1 MQIRKIYL
9 DLDGVLCDFTKRYK
23 EIFKKEPIYQRPK
36 GERKTREFDE
46 FINGKNF
53 ESLDWY
59 PGGKEL
65 YEFVTSLNVP
75 VEILSSSGGKTNHD
89 EVKKQKKVWLNQNN
103 IDLPANIVPGR
114 AFKVDY
120 AKPNT
125 ILIDD
130 TEDVIEDFNMA
141 GGIGILHTDA
151 AKTIAIVKSLLDD
164 SYIHVYN
171 ESCEQD
177 AHTLNTISYGVKHV

>member
-1 MQIRKIYL
+1 MIEKIYL
-9 DLDGVLCDFTKRYK
+9 DMDGVLCNFERRYFELYK
-23 EIFKKEPIYQRPK
+23 ELPGSMRDRKE
-36 GERKTREFDE
+36 FNVHWHD
-46 FINGKNF
+46 FIATKQF
-53 ESLDWY
+53 ETLDWY

-65 YEFVTSLNVP
+65 YEFITSLGVP
-75 VEILSSSGGKTNHD
+75 VEILSSSGGKTRHD
-89 EVKKQKKVWLNQNN
+89 EVKKQKKVWLKRNN
-103 IDLPANIVPGR
+103 INLPANIVPGR
-114 AFKVDY
+114 ALKVDY

-130 TEDVIEDFNMA
+130 TEDVIGDFNGA

-164 SYIHVYN
+164 SYIDVYN

-177 AHTLNTISYGVKHV
+177 AHTN